1 MFVDVYHLSRETE
14 ESMIWRGT
22 AFVPDLKTLLERFL
36 GKERAEEAL
45 EEYAKDR
52 NINWHLARNADPS
65 FVTHVEKLLAGA
77 IGSASAR
84 VMVASVVKEEPLGI
98 EEVMDIL
105 NETRQ
110 AIIYSRELER
120 ASAELRAANQRL
132 QELDRLKDE
141 FISTVSHELRTPL
154 TAIRSLAEILHDY
167 SDTTPDRQREFASII
182 IRETQRLTRL
192 ITQVLDFQKLESGR
206 MRWAITSLD
215 LRDVVEDAVSA
226 TGQLVA
232 DKRIRMQVHLPESS
246 RPIEGDR
253 DQLIQAMV
261 NLISN
266 AVKFCD
272 PDQGQIDIRL
282 EYALDRLTVS
292 VKDNGIGIS
301 ETDQKQIFDKFQQ
314 VMDPTRGRPPGTG
327 LGLSITRQI
336 IRHHHGELKV
346 KSTPGKGA
354 TFYFSLPLR
363 PIAAMPAK

>member
-1 MFVDVYHLSRETE
+1 
-14 ESMIWRGT
+14 
-22 AFVPDLKTLLERFL
+22 
-36 GKERAEEAL
+36 
-45 EEYAKDR
+45 
-52 NINWHLARNADPS
+52 
-65 FVTHVEKLLAGA
+65 
-77 IGSASAR
+77 
-84 VMVASVVKEEPLGI
+84 MVASVVKEEPLGI

-105 NETRQ
+105 NETRE

-120 ASAELRAANQRL
+120 ASAELQAANQRL

-167 SDTTPDRQREFASII
+167 PDTPPDRQQEFSNII

-206 MRWAITSLD
+206 LRWAITTVD
-215 LRDVVEDAVSA
+215 LKDVVEDAVSA

-232 DKRIRMQVHLPESS
+232 EKQIQMRVHLPERSQ
-246 RPIEGDR
+246 PVQGDR

-282 EYALDRLTVS
+282 DYAADRLTVS
-292 VKDNGIGIS
+292 VTDNGIGIS
-301 ETDQKQIFDKFQQ
+301 EADQQQIFDKFRQ
-314 VMDPTRGRPPGTG
+314 VVDPLRGRPPGTG

-336 IRHHHGELKV
+336 IRHHQGELKV

-354 TFYFSLPLR
+354 TFYFSLPLKG
-363 PIAAMPAK
+363 AENQE